1 MKIEMPDETESLALA
16 DDVRGGFLLH
26 IAKSALWRGGF
37 IGLE

>member
-1 MKIEMPDETESLALA
+1 MEVSDETEGFTLT